1 MNTKLSFP
9 IPKGADFDEVSR
21 KIRGWAD
28 RKPYGVAWSIDKRG
42 SVDVEFYLDGAA
54 HEVLKASAGLERI
67 LTRCAPSPIEIAPP
81 PKPRLPQSHLREALR
96 RLEIVKE
103 YLRQHNT
110 GPVWSAFCDAENEI
124 DAAIN
129 KLL

>member
-1 MNTKLSFP
+1 MISKSFT
-9 IPKGADFDEVSR
+9 IPKGADFNEVSR
-21 KIRGWAD
+21 KVQGWAD
-28 RKPYGVAWSIDKRG
+28 RKKFGVAWKVDHHG
-42 SVDVEFYLDGAA
+42 FVDVDFYDEEATT
-54 HEVLKASAGLERI
+54 EVVQKASAALERI
-67 LTRCAPSPIEIAPP
+67 LTRCAPPEIVIAPP
-81 PKPRLPQSHLREALR
+81 PKPRLPQTHLREALR

-110 GPVWSAFCDAENEI
+110 GPVWSAFCDAETEI